1 MNIKEGEYDIFY
13 HTKEKMKKILTSIIL
28 LAIVIASSTVVF
40 GAEKSFN
47 INLNT
52 QTKTVKPGS
61 ELEVILNVSDFTGFE
76 TSGIWSYVAN
86 LEYDKNIFEEVK
98 QADFSSKGTWSAPFY
113 NPDNMA
119 MISDT
124 NTEVK
129 TNGEVFGLK
138 LKVKDSV
145 AEGTKT
151 TIKITKFQSS
161 DEKEEIN
168 AKNDA
173 SIEITVLA
181 KTDDTNKDNDTN
193 KGNDNNNGN
202 NSGDQSNNNNNNN
215 NGNNSGDQSNNNN
228 NNNGNNSGVQSN
240 NNNNNNG
247 NNSGNQSNNNNNS
260 GTNNNQGS
268 STNQNNNSNNNS
280 NSASGKLPQTGEF
293 DWIILISGCA
303 IAIVGIVFLIK
314 YKKAY

>member
-1 MNIKEGEYDIFY
+1 MFY
-13 HTKEKMKKILTSIIL
+13 HTKEKMKKILTSIII
-28 LAIVIASSTVVF
+28 LAIIIASSTVVF

-76 TSGIWSYVAN
+76 TSGIFAYVAN

-98 QADFSSKGTWSAPFY
+98 QADFTSKGTWSSPSY
-113 NPDNMA
+113 NIDNMA
-119 MISDT
+119 MVSDT

-151 TIKITKFQSS
+151 TIKVTKFQAS
-161 DEKEEIN
+161 DGEEDIN
-168 AKNDA
+168 AKSDA

-181 KTDDTNKDNDTN
+181 KTDDTNKDDDTN
-193 KGNDNNNGN
+193 KGNDNNNGS
-202 NSGDQSNNNNNNN
+202 NSGNQSNNNNNN

-228 NNNGNNSGVQSN
+228 NNGNNSGDQS

-260 GTNNNQGS
+260 GTNNNKGS

-280 NSASGKLPQTGEF
+280 NLASGKLPQTGEF

>member
-1 MNIKEGEYDIFY
+1 MFY
-13 HTKEKMKKILTSIIL
+13 HTKEKMKKILTSIII
-28 LAIVIASSTVVF
+28 LAIIIASSTVVF

-61 ELEVILNVSDFTGFE
+61 ELEVILNVSDFTGFG
-76 TSGIWSYVAN
+76 TSGIFAYVAN

-98 QADFSSKGTWSAPFY
+98 QADFTSKGTWSSPSY
-113 NPDNMA
+113 NIDNMA
-119 MISDT
+119 MVSDT

-151 TIKITKFQSS
+151 TIKVTKFQAS
-161 DEKEEIN
+161 DGEEDIN
-168 AKNDA
+168 AKSDA

-181 KTDDTNKDNDTN
+181 KTDDTNKDDDTN
-193 KGNDNNNGN
+193 KGNDNNNGS
-202 NSGDQSNNNNNNN
+202 NSGNQSNNNNNN

-228 NNNGNNSGVQSN
+228 NNGNNSGDQS

-260 GTNNNQGS
+260 GTNNNKGS

-280 NSASGKLPQTGEF
+280 NLASGKLPQTGEF

>member
-1 MNIKEGEYDIFY
+1 
-13 HTKEKMKKILTSIIL
+13 MKKLLTSIII
-28 LAIVIASSTVVF
+28 LAIILASSTVVL
-40 GAEKSFN
+40 GAPPPEIITITEKSFN

-76 TSGIWSYVAN
+76 TGGIFAYVAN

-98 QADFSSKGTWSAPFY
+98 QADFTSKGTWSSPSY
-113 NPDNMA
+113 NIDNMA
-119 MISDT
+119 MVSDT

-151 TIKITKFQSS
+151 TIKVTKFQAS
-161 DEKEEIN
+161 DGEEDIN
-168 AKNDA
+168 AKSDA

-181 KTDDTNKDNDTN
+181 KTDDTNKDDDTN

-202 NSGDQSNNNNNNN
+202 NSGDQLNNNNN
-215 NGNNSGDQSNNNN
+215 NGNNSGDQS
-228 NNNGNNSGVQSN
+228 

-260 GTNNNQGS
+260 GTNNNKGS

-280 NSASGKLPQTGEF
+280 NNSSNNNSNLASGKLPQTGEF

>member
-1 MNIKEGEYDIFY
+1 MFY
-13 HTKEKMKKILTSIIL
+13 HTKEKMKKILTSIII
-28 LAIVIASSTVVF
+28 LAIIIASSTVVF

-76 TSGIWSYVAN
+76 TSGIFAYVAN

-98 QADFSSKGTWSAPFY
+98 QADFTSKGTWSSPSY
-113 NPDNMA
+113 NIDNMA
-119 MISDT
+119 MVSDT

-151 TIKITKFQSS
+151 TIKVTKFQAS
-161 DEKEEIN
+161 DGEEDIN
-168 AKNDA
+168 AKSDA

-181 KTDDTNKDNDTN
+181 KTDDTNKDDDTN

-215 NGNNSGDQSNNNN
+215 GNNSGDQSNNNN
-228 NNNGNNSGVQSN
+228 NNGNNSGDQS

-260 GTNNNQGS
+260 GTNNNKGS

-280 NSASGKLPQTGEF
+280 NLASGKLPQTGEF

>member
-1 MNIKEGEYDIFY
+1 MFY

-76 TSGIWSYVAN
+76 TSGIFAYVAN

-98 QADFSSKGTWSAPFY
+98 QADFTSKGTWSSPSY
-113 NPDNMA
+113 NIDNMA
-119 MISDT
+119 MVSDT

-151 TIKITKFQSS
+151 TIKVTKFQAS
-161 DEKEEIN
+161 DGEEDIN
-168 AKNDA
+168 AKSDA
-173 SIEITVLA
+173 SIEITVSA
-181 KTDDTNKDNDTN
+181 KTDDTNKDDDTN

-202 NSGDQSNNNNNNN
+202 NSGNQSNNNNNN

-228 NNNGNNSGVQSN
+228 NN
-240 NNNNNNG
+240 G
-247 NNSGNQSNNNNNS
+247 NNSGNQSNNSNNS
-260 GTNNNQGS
+260 GTNNNKGS

>member
-1 MNIKEGEYDIFY
+1 MFY
-13 HTKEKMKKILTSIIL
+13 HTKEKMKKILTSIII
-28 LAIVIASSTVVF
+28 LAIIIASSTVVF

-76 TSGIWSYVAN
+76 TSGIFAYVAN

-98 QADFSSKGTWSAPFY
+98 QADFTSKGTWSSPSY
-113 NPDNMA
+113 NIDNMA
-119 MISDT
+119 MVSDT

-151 TIKITKFQSS
+151 TIKVTKFQAS
-161 DEKEEIN
+161 DGEEDIN
-168 AKNDA
+168 AKSDA

-181 KTDDTNKDNDTN
+181 KTDDTNKDDDTN
-193 KGNDNNNGN
+193 KGND
-202 NSGDQSNNNNNNN
+202 
-215 NGNNSGDQSNNNN
+215 
-228 NNNGNNSGVQSN
+228 
-240 NNNNNNG
+240 NNNG

-260 GTNNNQGS
+260 GTNNNKGS

-280 NSASGKLPQTGEF
+280 NLASGKLPQTGEF

>member
-1 MNIKEGEYDIFY
+1 MFY
-13 HTKEKMKKILTSIIL
+13 HTKEKMKKILTSIII
-28 LAIVIASSTVVF
+28 LAIIIASSTVVL

-76 TSGIWSYVAN
+76 TSGIFAYVAN

-98 QADFSSKGTWSAPFY
+98 QADFTSKGTWSSPSY
-113 NPDNMA
+113 NIDNMA
-119 MISDT
+119 MVSDT

-151 TIKITKFQSS
+151 TIKVTKFQAS
-161 DEKEEIN
+161 DGEEDIN
-168 AKNDA
+168 AKSDA

-181 KTDDTNKDNDTN
+181 KTDDTNKDDDTN

-202 NSGDQSNNNNNNN
+202 NSGDQSNNNNNN
-215 NGNNSGDQSNNNN
+215 GNNSGDQSNNNN
-228 NNNGNNSGVQSN
+228 NNGNNSGDQS

-260 GTNNNQGS
+260 GTNNNKGS

-280 NSASGKLPQTGEF
+280 NNSSNNNSNLASGKLPQTGEF

-303 IAIVGIVFLIK
+303 IAIVGIVFFIK

>member
-1 MNIKEGEYDIFY
+1 
-13 HTKEKMKKILTSIIL
+13 MKKLLTSIII
-28 LAIVIASSTVVF
+28 LAIILASSTVVL
-40 GAEKSFN
+40 GAPPPEIITITEKSFN

-76 TSGIWSYVAN
+76 TSGIFAYVAN

-98 QADFSSKGTWSAPFY
+98 QADFTSKGTWSSPSY
-113 NPDNMA
+113 NIDNMA
-119 MISDT
+119 MVSDT

-151 TIKITKFQSS
+151 TIKVTKFQAS
-161 DEKEEIN
+161 DGEEDIN
-168 AKNDA
+168 AKSDA

-181 KTDDTNKDNDTN
+181 KTDDTNKDDDTN

-215 NGNNSGDQSNNNN
+215 GNNSGNQS
-228 NNNGNNSGVQSN
+228 

-260 GTNNNQGS
+260 GTNNNKGS

-280 NSASGKLPQTGEF
+280 NLASGKLPQTGEF

>member
-1 MNIKEGEYDIFY
+1 
-13 HTKEKMKKILTSIIL
+13 MKKLLTSIII
-28 LAIVIASSTVVF
+28 LAIILASSTVVL
-40 GAEKSFN
+40 GAPPPEIITITEKSFN

-76 TSGIWSYVAN
+76 TSGIIAYVAN

-98 QADFSSKGTWSAPFY
+98 QADFTSKGTWSSPSY
-113 NPDNMA
+113 NIDNMA
-119 MISDT
+119 MVSDT

-151 TIKITKFQSS
+151 TIKVTKFQAS
-161 DEKEEIN
+161 DGEEDIN

-181 KTDDTNKDNDTN
+181 KTDDTNKDDDTN

-215 NGNNSGDQSNNNN
+215 GNNSGDQSNNNN
-228 NNNGNNSGVQSN
+228 NNGNNSGDQS

-260 GTNNNQGS
+260 GTNNNKGS

-280 NSASGKLPQTGEF
+280 NLASGKLPQTGEF

>member
-1 MNIKEGEYDIFY
+1 MFY
-13 HTKEKMKKILTSIIL
+13 HTKEKMKKILTSIII
-28 LAIVIASSTVVF
+28 LAIIIASSTVVF

-76 TSGIWSYVAN
+76 TSGIFAYVAN

-98 QADFSSKGTWSAPFY
+98 QADFTSKGTWSSPSY
-113 NPDNMA
+113 NIDNMA
-119 MISDT
+119 MVSDT

-151 TIKITKFQSS
+151 TIKVTKFQAS
-161 DEKEEIN
+161 DGEEDIN
-168 AKNDA
+168 AKSDA

-181 KTDDTNKDNDTN
+181 KTDDTNKDDDTN

-215 NGNNSGDQSNNNN
+215 GNNSGNQS
-228 NNNGNNSGVQSN
+228 

-260 GTNNNQGS
+260 GTNNNKGS

-280 NSASGKLPQTGEF
+280 NLASGKLPQTGEF

>member
-1 MNIKEGEYDIFY
+1 MFY
-13 HTKEKMKKILTSIIL
+13 HTKEKMKKILTSIII
-28 LAIVIASSTVVF
+28 LAIIIASSTVVF

-76 TSGIWSYVAN
+76 TSGIFAYVAN

-98 QADFSSKGTWSAPFY
+98 QTDFSSKGTWSAPSY
-113 NPDNMA
+113 NLGNMA
-119 MISDT
+119 MVSDT

-129 TNGEVFGLK
+129 ANGEVFGLK

-151 TIKITKFQSS
+151 TIKVTKFQAS
-161 DEKEEIN
+161 DGEEDIN
-168 AKNDA
+168 AKSDA
-173 SIEITVLA
+173 SIEITVSA
-181 KTDDTNKDNDTN
+181 KTNDTNKDDDTNKDNN
-193 KGNDNNNGN
+193 NNNGN
-202 NSGDQSNNNNNNN
+202 NSGNQSNNNNNNNGNNSGNQSNNNNN
-215 NGNNSGDQSNNNN
+215 NGNNSGDQS
-228 NNNGNNSGVQSN
+228 

-260 GTNNNQGS
+260 GTNNNKGS

-293 DWIILISGCA
+293 DWIILISGCV

>member
-1 MNIKEGEYDIFY
+1 MFY
-13 HTKEKMKKILTSIIL
+13 HTKEKMKKILTSIII
-28 LAIVIASSTVVF
+28 LAIIIASSTVVF

-76 TSGIWSYVAN
+76 TSGIFAYVAN

-98 QADFSSKGTWSAPFY
+98 QADFTSKGTWSSPSY
-113 NPDNMA
+113 NIDNMA
-119 MISDT
+119 MVSDT

-151 TIKITKFQSS
+151 TIKVTKFQAS
-161 DEKEEIN
+161 DGEEDIN
-168 AKNDA
+168 AKSDA

-181 KTDDTNKDNDTN
+181 KTDDTNKDDDTN

-215 NGNNSGDQSNNNN
+215 GNNSGDQSNNNN
-228 NNNGNNSGVQSN
+228 NNGNNSGDQS
-240 NNNNNNG
+240 NNNG

-260 GTNNNQGS
+260 GTNNNKGS

-280 NSASGKLPQTGEF
+280 NLASGKLPQTGEF